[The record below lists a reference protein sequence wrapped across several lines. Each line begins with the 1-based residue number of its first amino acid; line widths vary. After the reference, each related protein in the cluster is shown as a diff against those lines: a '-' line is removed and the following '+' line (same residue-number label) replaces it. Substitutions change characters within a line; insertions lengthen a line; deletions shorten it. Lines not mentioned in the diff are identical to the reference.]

1 MGLGMAK
8 ALFNLEARVSSSNLQ
23 AVLDAVNDFIG
34 KSGSAVV
41 KGDVIE
47 IKAEIEGESAKELN
61 RKLLSDMRRVEKRT
75 RLRAEWTSNGLT
87 ERFFDYVSKGT
98 GKFAKE

>member
-1 MGLGMAK
+1 MAK

-23 AVLDAVNDFIG
+23 AVLDAVNDFTG
-34 KSGSAVV
+34 KNGSAVV

-61 RKLLSDMRRVEKRT
+61 RKLLSDMRRVEKKT